1 MNYKDLFMYNRAL
14 IVGIIASLIDTGTLF
29 GLSYTNLNDTYSL
42 IISSFLGILIQFFG
56 QKYWTFK
63 DVSETRLDLIKQ
75 VIQFFALEITIVF
88 IIIYVFQIVN
98 KHISDIIAKYPSSYA
113 SGKFTKYF
121 FKLENNVIVLSPLS
135 KILLKTVLV
144 FILFNLISYPMWHY
158 VIFKPTKNV

>member
-14 IVGIIASLIDTGTLF
+14 IVGIVASLIDIGTLF
-29 GLSYTNLNDTYSL
+29 GLSYTNLSDTYSL

-63 DVSETRLDLIKQ
+63 DVSESKHELIKQ

-88 IIIYVFQIVN
+88 IIIYFFQIVN
-98 KHISDIIAKYPSSYA
+98 KHISDIVAKYPNSYA
-113 SGKFTKYF
+113 TDKFTKYF
-121 FKLENNVIVLSPLS
+121 FNLENNIIVLSSLS

-144 FILFNLISYPMWHY
+144 FILFNLISYPIWHY
-158 VIFKPTKNV
+158 VIFKPKKNI